1 MVSTASMVC
10 SDNSVAGEVSKTD
23 TLSCAH
29 ISTIEEEGKGI
40 VDVEVGCVR
49 FEEPSVLSRRWWS
62 GQ

>member
-40 VDVEVGCVR
+40 VDVVGASD
-49 FEEPSVLSRRWWS
+49 FEEPSVLPRRRWS